1 MIVPLGYSEPF
12 LRAAIS
18 PTAEPCI
25 IPARSLWE
33 AAISIACT
41 IRIATVRF
49 VLLGIWIAWLSCCPG
64 LYAQEKP
71 DAHFYFAQITDTHFG
86 SRDHLKR
93 TRKIVQQLNALPMK
107 IACVVHTG
115 DIVADRID
123 DVGLV
128 KKSLALMSGITAPLH
143 YVPGNHDI
151 LEDKLQATVPLY
163 RAAFGDLITSVQY
176 HGVVF
181 LFVYTEPLRKSFAVD
196 GYRPLVQLRKQ
207 LEQAGGKPVIL
218 FHHAPSVK
226 NLYNNKVYR
235 GWRADVETQWIE
247 LLNAHNVKAVITGHY
262 HRDEFHW
269 LGRVP
274 LYVGPPV
281 AGYWGR
287 QASYRVYEYDNGKVS
302 YSTQYVE

>member
-1 MIVPLGYSEPF
+1 MNLNRGGYAVSIIVWEVPIIFASAK
-12 LRAAIS
+12 RKS
-18 PTAEPCI
+18 TA
-25 IPARSLWE
+25 RY
-33 AAISIACT
+33 
-41 IRIATVRF
+41 
-49 VLLGIWIAWLSCCPG
+49 VLLGIWVAWLCCCPE
-64 LYAQEKP
+64 LPAQQNP
-71 DAHFYFAQITDTHFG
+71 GAHFYFAQITDTHFG
-86 SRDHLKR
+86 SGDHLTR
-93 TRKIVQQLNALPMK
+93 TRKIIEQINALPMQ

-115 DIVADRID
+115 DIMADRID
-123 DVGLV
+123 DAGLV
-128 KKSLALMSGITAPLH
+128 NDTLALMGRIKVPLH

-151 LEDKLQATVPLY
+151 LMDRLPATVPLY
-163 RAAFGDLITSVQY
+163 RAAFGDLIASVQY

-181 LFVYTEPLRKSFAVD
+181 LFLYTEPLRKSFAVD

-207 LEQAGGKPVIL
+207 LAQAGGKPVIL

-226 NLYNNKVYR
+226 NFYNNKVYR
-235 GWRADVETQWIE
+235 GWRSEIKAQWIE

-274 LYVGPPV
+274 LFVAPPV

-302 YSTQYVE
+302 YSTQYIE